1 MASKFDIVSQA
12 LVLIGEA
19 PISSFSEGTAGL
31 VASQMYETTLDGLL
45 TSHRW
50 RFAVGKAAFNQL
62 TETPLNGYR
71 YAYQIPS
78 QLLMLIN
85 VRYNPAYEIYEDK
98 LYTDV
103 NSVEADYIYRPEEAR
118 FPQYFVEALAARLAE
133 TFAIPITNNQ
143 TMREAM
149 QELAARRFQEAIFK
163 DSQGRP
169 PSPIQHRPFVDV
181 RR

>member
-31 VASQMYETTLDGLL
+31 VASQLYEVTFDGLL

-50 RFAVGKAAFNQL
+50 RFAVGKSQFNRL
-62 TETPLNGYR
+62 TDTPLNSWR
-71 YAYQIPS
+71 YAYQLPS
-78 QLLMLIN
+78 QLLMLVN
-85 VRYNPAYEIYEDK
+85 VKHNPPYEIYEDK
-98 LYTDV
+98 LYTDIHK
-103 NSVEADYIYRPEEAR
+103 VEADYVYRPDEGSL
-118 FPQYFVEALAARLAE
+118 PQYFVESLAARLAE

-149 QELAARRFQEAIFK
+149 RELAERRFQEAIFK

-169 PSPIQHRPFVDV
+169 PVAIQHRPFVDV